1 MERNVRNKKRDE
13 TENMMWCK
21 RKMCEDRAGW
31 GGEIGVVE
39 KKQKQ
44 INFSQQTR

>member
-1 MERNVRNKKRDE
+1 
-13 TENMMWCK
+13 
-21 RKMCEDRAGW
+21 MCEDGRG
-31 GGEIGVVE
+31 GGVGEIGVVE